1 MNNSNQKTSISQSKG
16 FSLIELII
24 VMVLIGIFS
33 TIAMTRTNT
42 GLLTIREQVA
52 IDQITSDIDLAK
64 SMSFAKRES
73 IKLVFNIQEE
83 SYSLYKGSSLISDFP
98 NSDNGKINLE
108 NSMLKNVDIQTV
120 SFGESGSNE
129 LTFLPM
135 GDLQSGG
142 SIRLNTKIITV
153 ESVTGKWSVNEF

>member
-1 MNNSNQKTSISQSKG
+1 MHNSNRNILLSRSKG

-24 VMVLIGIFS
+24 VLLLIGIFS

-42 GLLTIREQVA
+42 GLLTIQEQVA
-52 IDQITSDIDLAK
+52 IDQITNDIDLAK

-98 NSDNGKINLE
+98 NSDNGKIDLD

-153 ESVTGKWSVNEF
+153 ESVTGKWSVN